1 MCHNNVML
9 IRAQIA
15 DETSAPSDRQALNI
29 GPELQ
34 RIYQDRFAATRQYR
48 DKIWEVLTAD
58 FFSYYI
64 SEEDIILDLGSG
76 YGEFINHI
84 RCRQKFAMDINPDA
98 EKVLRPQI
106 HFLHQDCSAPWK
118 VRDSCLDVVFS
129 SNFFEH
135 LPSKSALSETLA
147 QAWRCLRPGGK
158 LIAMGPNIRFLP
170 GRYWDFWDHQ
180 IPLTHLALLE
190 VLRLRGFK
198 PVKVFDRFLPYTLIN
213 TRPYPLLFLRIYLKL
228 PFMFRFFG
236 KQFLVIVQKLG
247 QTRIP
252 DSDRPVQ
259 ARPVTE

>member
-1 MCHNNVML
+1 ML

-84 RCRQKFAMDINPDA
+84 R
-98 EKVLRPQI
+98 
-106 HFLHQDCSAPWK
+106 WK